1 MPTDALQPLN
11 CDRDAARWAREFNDV
26 LAKEYNLR
34 VDEGWL
40 LGWFA
45 NAMMC
50 GEDTY
55 RWRVEQEDAAALRA
69 APPTNN
75 ADALSAAIE
84 RERLANMRAD
94 QAEEALAAVQQV
106 QSIEL
111 ERLREFQAKVEEAEA
126 RCCPEDVGF
135 EEWIG
140 ELERRLGGT
149 NAMASQAIGLL
160 RQAYGHVALTAK
172 LGSPHA
178 TTLAAEL
185 DAFLDTLPQPTNKE
199 LE

>member
-1 MPTDALQPLN
+1 MVSIT
-11 CDRDAARWAREFNDV
+11 
-26 LAKEYNLR
+26 
-34 VDEGWL
+34 
-40 LGWFA
+40 
-45 NAMMC
+45 
-50 GEDTY
+50 
-55 RWRVEQEDAAALRA
+55 
-69 APPTNN
+69 
-75 ADALSAAIE
+75 ADGSTHTRSAAIE

-185 DAFLDTLPQPTNKE
+185 DAFLDTLPQPPTKE
-199 LE
+199 PEPCSIEGMIASERRKEGPK